1 MRNRHSMEKFK
12 KYTDLEIF
20 RYIGKDYEGRPV
32 FLFKAS
38 KYIPDNLE
46 NIKDYLEY
54 NAYLF

>member
-1 MRNRHSMEKFK
+1 MEKFK